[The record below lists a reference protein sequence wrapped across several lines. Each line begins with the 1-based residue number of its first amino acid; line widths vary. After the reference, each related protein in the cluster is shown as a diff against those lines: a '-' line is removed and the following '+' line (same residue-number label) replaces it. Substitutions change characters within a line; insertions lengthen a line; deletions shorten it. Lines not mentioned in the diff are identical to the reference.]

1 MENKKKTSA
10 DLTSKRSL
18 FLVTGLV
25 VSLSLTLTAFEWKT
39 FGEGDLMVFDP
50 VPDDFEDLIDIPPT
64 IHTPPTPPPIRMPKL
79 IEIPDEEEI
88 DEEFIVE
95 IDTDFSEEEIFE
107 DLGPI
112 EEPEEEVAETIFMVV
127 EDEAE
132 FPGGAKAWGKFLKKN
147 FRYPRQ
153 AQRMGIEGKVFLSFV
168 VDKDGA
174 ISDIAVARGIGG
186 GCDEEAIRVLSKSPK
201 WKPGR
206 QRGVAVKSR
215 MAIQIAFQLK

>member
-1 MENKKKTSA
+1 
-10 DLTSKRSL
+10 
-18 FLVTGLV
+18 
-25 VSLSLTLTAFEWKT
+25 
-39 FGEGDLMVFDP
+39 
-50 VPDDFEDLIDIPPT
+50 
-64 IHTPPTPPPIRMPKL
+64 MPKL